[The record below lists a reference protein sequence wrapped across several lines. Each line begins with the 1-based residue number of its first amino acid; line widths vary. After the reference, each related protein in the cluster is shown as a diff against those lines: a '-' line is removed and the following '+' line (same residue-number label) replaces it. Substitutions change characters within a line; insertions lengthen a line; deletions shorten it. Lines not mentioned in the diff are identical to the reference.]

1 VVSEILDKSEESE
14 DYGAIVNLNAED
26 LLEAEK
32 LLRQKTL
39 SPQA

>member
-1 VVSEILDKSEESE
+1 VVSEILDKSKKSK
-14 DYGAIVNLNAED
+14 DYEAIVNLSVED